1 MTQRFHLIFDDGNRR
16 YFVNDAAVSGIC
28 LHHEVQIA
36 SRTKNQK
43 LRDTDLWAVSLEAA
57 LAEIKE
63 HFPDYTYEGEWGSP
77 PDFHLRGARN
87 GSRSCAMTLQ
97 WTIPTS
103 A

>member
-1 MTQRFHLIFDDGNRR
+1 VTQRFHVIFDEGSRR
-16 YFVNDAAVSGIC
+16 YFVNDAAVSRIR
-28 LHHEVQIA
+28 LHYEVQIA